1 MASTKNNLKA
11 TSTILAKFQ
20 TTIPTGVRDQFDLR
34 EGDLLEWQF
43 DSGTGT
49 LIVRPMR
56 ANLIPPKGT
65 QAIRRAW
72 QAHTKGETVPVS
84 ASALEESR
92 PVSQAENEEV
102 TE

>member
-1 MASTKNNLKA
+1 MKNNLKT

-49 LIVRPMR
+49 LVVRPMR
-56 ANLIPPKGT
+56 ANLIPPKGA

-72 QAHTKGETVPVS
+72 QAHTMGET
-84 ASALEESR
+84 R
-92 PVSQAENEEV
+92 PVSPSTLENSKLGRQTEKEEV
-102 TE
+102 ME